1 MRLICPNCDAQY
13 EVDASLIPVD
23 GRDVQC
29 SDCGHVWF
37 QYPDGTEAD
46 LAEDDWPD
54 AAEPEAAVVAP
65 SEPQPEPEP
74 EPQAQTEPDAQP
86 DPEPEEAPF
95 VDGSAQ
101 GDDPGDD
108 GHPQDDP
115 DDDDPDPGVL
125 KRHTMDESLLAVLR
139 EEAEH
144 EARAR
149 AEEAARAAA
158 RLETQPELGLPEG
171 EEKPRLRIRPRAT
184 PAAAP
189 EDALEEDIDETM
201 SAAAVRAARAPRREL
216 LPDIEQINS
225 TLRAS
230 GATRKGPA
238 AEEVRLPDLPEP
250 RRSGFRR
257 GFVTVLALAAVGT
270 AIYVQAPRLGAA
282 LPQAAPVLAAYV
294 AGVDKAR
301 GGLDGLVRG
310 LLMRMKDEG

>member
-13 EVDASLIPVD
+13 EVDASLIPLD

-37 QYPDGTEAD
+37 QYPDGAEPD
-46 LAEDDWPD
+46 LPEDSWPDVAEPD
-54 AAEPEAAVVAP
+54 AAVPEAPEVQAEQPPEAA
-65 SEPQPEPEP
+65 PEPEP
-74 EPQAQTEPDAQP
+74 EPEPD
-86 DPEPEEAPF
+86 EAPF
-95 VDGSAQ
+95 LDDSAQ
-101 GDDPGDD
+101 DADPGDD
-108 GHPQDDP
+108 GDLRDDP
-115 DDDDPDPGVL
+115 DDDEPDPGVL

-149 AEEAARAAA
+149 AEEAARAAS
-158 RLETQPELGLPEG
+158 RLETQPDLGLTEADD
-171 EEKPRLRIRPRAT
+171 KPRLRIRPRAT
-184 PAAAP
+184 PAPTP

-230 GATRKGPA
+230 GATRKGET
-238 AEEVRLPDLPEP
+238 AEDVRLPDLPEP
-250 RRSGFRR
+250 RRAGFRR

-270 AIYVQAPRLGAA
+270 AIYVQAPRLGAVV
-282 LPQAAPVLAAYV
+282 PQAVPVLDVYV

-301 GGLDGLVRG
+301 SGLDGLVRG
-310 LLMRMKDEG
+310 LLLRLKDEG